1 MKSLLFITSA
11 LILFYSC
18 GPVIHTNLIASYPTL
33 NYNTAVQ
40 VFELN
45 EDTPNGSIVI
55 GYCEISDSGFSTNCN
70 YFTVLKK
77 AKEEARK
84 FGGNA
89 IKITDHKTPN
99 LMSSCHRIKVTL
111 LKTS

>member
-1 MKSLLFITSA
+1 MKSLLVINFG
-11 LILFYSC
+11 LLLFYSC
-18 GPVIHTNLIASYPTL
+18 GPVIHTNLISSYPTL
-33 NYNTAVQ
+33 NYNIAVH

-45 EDTPNGSIVI
+45 EDAPDGSVVI

-89 IKITDHKTPN
+89 IKITEHKTPN